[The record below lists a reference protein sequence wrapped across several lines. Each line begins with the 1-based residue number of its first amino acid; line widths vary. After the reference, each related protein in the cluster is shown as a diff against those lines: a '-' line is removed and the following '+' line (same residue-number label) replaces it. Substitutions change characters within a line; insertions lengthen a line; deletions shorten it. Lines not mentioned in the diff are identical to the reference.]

1 MVSPSHPIINLLH
14 VLDKVYPKTK
24 PRRKRG
30 KPKIYSELVIVKIAL
45 VMLLKKIKKYKQL
58 ERYINFNPTIANA
71 CGLDK
76 SPDRTTL
83 KRRIEDLPKKMRKRI
98 RSVSKKLCK
107 TLDYNPKS
115 CAVDSTLLAACGPLW
130 HKKDRKK
137 RHIPKGLRNVDTESA
152 WGFSPTRGWV
162 QGYKGHAV
170 TTADPLSDIIPT
182 DSDLTCANVADNIPA
197 ISFIKQLPGSAKYLL
212 ADGTYDDQKLFELC
226 EQRKNGKYITRRL
239 VVPIKIKKYT
249 PHRRR
254 QYGLWFA
261 SPSAQN
267 IYKQRSTSVEPFWER
282 LKRLFEIEPI
292 WKKGKKFAAALFQ
305 TAVLA
310 YLIVMFANI
319 CNFHHPADFQAVLG
333 GI

>member
-14 VLDKVYPKTK
+14 VVDKVYPKTK

-30 KPKIYSELVIVKIAL
+30 KPRVYSELVVVKITL

-58 ERYINFNPTIANA
+58 ERYLNLNPTVANA
-71 CGLDK
+71 CGLEK

-83 KRRIEDLPKKMRKRI
+83 KRRIEDLPKNMRKRTQ
-98 RSVSKKLCK
+98 SVSRKLCK
-107 TLDYNPKS
+107 TLDYDPKS
-115 CAVDSTLLAACGPLW
+115 CAIDSSLLAACGPLW
-130 HKKDRKK
+130 HKKDREKG
-137 RHIPKGLRNVDTESA
+137 HIPKGLRNVDTESR
-152 WGFSPTRGWV
+152 WGFSPARGWV

-170 TTADPLSDIIPT
+170 VTADPFTDIIPT

-197 ISFIKQLPGSAKYLL
+197 PSFIKQLPVSTKYLL
-212 ADGTYDDQKLFELC
+212 ADGIYDDQKLIAQC

-239 VVPIKIKKYT
+239 VVPIEIKKHT
-249 PHRRR
+249 PPHRRKL
-254 QYGLWFA
+254 GLWFA
-261 SPSAQN
+261 SPAAQRL
-267 IYKQRSTSVEPFWER
+267 YRQRGTSVEPFWER

-292 WKKGKKFAAALFQ
+292 WKKGKKFATVLFQ

-310 YLIVMFANI
+310 YLLIMFANI
-319 CNFHHPADFQAVLG
+319 RNLHHPADFQAVLG